1 MATTNGP
8 SQHQYARYPVE
19 PPNGGYAI
27 WSTDSGASAMVR
39 EDDPAQPTRPDRWR
53 KLDGTSRW
61 YTWDE
66 IARTGT
72 IQRLYTAGELGA
84 AQVPHYHHLP
94 ADPNPR
100 LPTGDRRLLAAI
112 GDGRVVV
119 SDDTRRDAAPRARGL
134 LLAVDGV
141 RVAASTA
148 TTFWRRRAAGLT
160 GNVVVRLARLYAA
173 GLIAEPVYIGPVPA
187 RPAPY
192 LLSPAGRRAVVQSR
206 GYRGQP
212 LPMTLHHEGPPAAGV
227 PAELGRTTATTGGP
241 VAPGIASPTGGSAL
255 HTAAPGGLTP
265 AVIRAPA
272 HQAARPAPGR
282 TAAATGPLTRA
293 PGWRPPAPHSNTRGR
308 A

>member
-1 MATTNGP
+1 MAATNGP
-8 SQHQYARYPVE
+8 SQQQLARYPVE
-19 PPNGGYAI
+19 PPNGGYAV
-27 WSTDSGASAMVR
+27 WSTDSGAAAMVR
-39 EDDPAQPTRPDRWR
+39 EDYPAQPTRPDRWR

-66 IARTGT
+66 LARTGT

-84 AQVPHYHHLP
+84 TQVPHYHHLP

-100 LPTGDRRLLAAI
+100 LPAGDRRLLAAI
-112 GDGRVVV
+112 GGGRVVV
-119 SDDTRRDAAPRARGL
+119 SDDTRPDVPPDSRGPL
-134 LLAVDGV
+134 LDGDGV
-141 RVAASTA
+141 RVAAA
-148 TTFWRRRAAGLT
+148 TVTNVWRRRAAGLT
-160 GNVVVRLARLYAA
+160 GNLVVRLARLYAA

-192 LLSPAGRRAVVQSR
+192 LLSPAGRRAVVASR

-212 LPMTLHHEGPPAAGV
+212 LPMTLHREGQPAAGL
-227 PAELGRTTATTGGP
+227 PAGLGP
-241 VAPGIASPTGGSAL
+241 V
-255 HTAAPGGLTP
+255 TAATSPVPPGTTRPTAGSFPHAAAPSGVTP

-272 HQAARPAPGR
+272 HQAARPAPGS

-293 PGWRPPAPHSNTRGR
+293 PGWQPPTPHSNTRGR

>member
-1 MATTNGP
+1 MVAANGP
-8 SQHQYARYPVE
+8 RQQQQTRCPVE

-27 WSTDSGASAMVR
+27 WSTDRGAAAMVR

-66 IARTGT
+66 LARTGT
-72 IQRLYTAGELGA
+72 IQRLYTAGQLGA
-84 AQVPHYHHLP
+84 TQVPHYHHLP

-100 LPTGDRRLLAAI
+100 LPAGDRRLLTAI

-119 SDDTRRDAAPRARGL
+119 ADDTRRDAPPDSRGL
-134 LLAVDGV
+134 LLGGDGV
-141 RVAASTA
+141 RVAAAAA
-148 TTFWRRRAAGLT
+148 TNTWRRRAAGLT
-160 GNVVVRLARLYAA
+160 GNLVARLARLYAA

-212 LPMTLHHEGPPAAGV
+212 LPMTLRQPAAGV
-227 PAELGRTTATTGGP
+227 PTELDQITATTGP
-241 VAPGIASPTGGSAL
+241 VPPGTTRPTAGSVPHA
-255 HTAAPGGLTP
+255 AAPSDLTP
-265 AVIRAPA
+265 AVTRAPA
-272 HQAARPAPGR
+272 RHAVRPAPGS

-293 PGWRPPAPHSNTRGR
+293 PGWQPPTPHSNTRGR